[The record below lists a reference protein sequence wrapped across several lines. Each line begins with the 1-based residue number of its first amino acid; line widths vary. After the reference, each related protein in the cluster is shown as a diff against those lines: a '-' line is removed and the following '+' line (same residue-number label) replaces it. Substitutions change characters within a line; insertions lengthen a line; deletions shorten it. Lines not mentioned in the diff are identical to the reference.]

1 MDNGLIFPYRFTRA
15 HDERSDAKPTKSR
28 KSSDGIDGVRDPNC

>member
-15 HDERSDAKPTKSR
+15 HDEHSDAKPTKPMI
-28 KSSDGIDGVRDPNC
+28 SSEGFGGVREPNC